1 MGTTSSVFD
10 RKRNPNLDILHKMV
24 NSIVQTHDKH
34 LHESACL
41 ILAAN
46 NGRTDVIQH
55 MLQEGCNIDQQ
66 DEEGYTAICEAAYR
80 GQIKTIE
87 FLIKHCANLNIAS
100 TSGMTPLL
108 SSLQNGHF
116 DAAELLIQ
124 NKADVN
130 ASSAYNTN
138 ALLLSLEWKQTA
150 LAKRIRTNGGKMNFY
165 TMLFAI
171 KSGACI
177 TLFTEL
183 EKTGLFCFFCSLAVF
198 RFNHIDVFNVYLMLF
213 LIFFI
218 YDILKYIYLCN
229 ASKQRDP

>member
-10 RKRNPNLDILHKMV
+10 RKRNPNLDILRKMV

-116 DAAELLIQ
+116 DAAQLLIQ

-130 ASSAYNTN
+130 ASAFTEN
-138 ALLLSLEWKQTA
+138 ALLLSMQWKQTE
-150 LAKRIRTNGGKMNFY
+150 LAKRIRTNGGKMNYY
-165 TMLFAI
+165 TMIFAMVT
-171 KSGACI
+171 GAFI
-177 TLFTEL
+177 TLFTKM
-183 EKTGLFCFFCSLAVF
+183 EKIGLFCFICSLAVF
-198 RFNHIDVFNVYLMLF
+198 RFYYIDIFNVCVMPF

-218 YDILKYIYLCN
+218 CVIIKYEYTGKVG
-229 ASKQRDP
+229 KQRDK